1 MQPDHGFPSDNFKII
16 LQFTENINLV
26 YEWRKRLRIMI
37 EIYKIKW
44 FSIILNPVIKYSNVQ
59 SKSEEDYIVSKAIDY
74 LEHINKKI
82 DNANELFKLN

>member
-1 MQPDHGFPSDNFKII
+1 
-16 LQFTENINLV
+16 
-26 YEWRKRLRIMI
+26 MI